1 MTGFPPDLWFPASL
15 QPDFHQKQGNP
26 DRLCRVNEL
35 RFTHFLMALSRIFVR
50 LFLQMSSSEHS
61 NSSSPAVHGNPS
73 ELSGNDLSPSTDFA
87 PEAHFQWFCI
97 RAQYH
102 KELLAEFSLQREGVE
117 TFLPKIRYPKK
128 STWIEEPLFPGYLF
142 AKFQPSR
149 SLRLLRYCQGVST
162 VVHFGLYT
170 PVISEETIHHLKEL
184 IGPEGTKELPY
195 PVRAGDEVEVLSGPF
210 LGFEAIVT
218 RVIPARKR
226 VAVLIDFLGRQSEAE
241 LELGSLRLKTS
252 PTVGLRRFMT
262 IE

>member
-1 MTGFPPDLWFPASL
+1 
-15 QPDFHQKQGNP
+15 
-26 DRLCRVNEL
+26 
-35 RFTHFLMALSRIFVR
+35 
-50 LFLQMSSSEHS
+50 MSSSEHS

-87 PEAHFQWFCI
+87 PEAEFQWFCI

-117 TFLPKIRYPKK
+117 TFLPRIRYPKRAK
-128 STWIEEPLFPGYLF
+128 WVEEPLFPGYLF
-142 AKFQPSR
+142 AKFQPAR
-149 SLRLLRYCQGVST
+149 SLRLLHYCQGVST

-170 PVISEETIHHLKEL
+170 PVISEDTISHLREL
-184 IGPEGTKELPY
+184 IGPEGTKELPH

-210 LGFEAIVT
+210 LGFDAIVT

-226 VAVLIDFLGRQSEAE
+226 VAVLLDFLGRQSEAE